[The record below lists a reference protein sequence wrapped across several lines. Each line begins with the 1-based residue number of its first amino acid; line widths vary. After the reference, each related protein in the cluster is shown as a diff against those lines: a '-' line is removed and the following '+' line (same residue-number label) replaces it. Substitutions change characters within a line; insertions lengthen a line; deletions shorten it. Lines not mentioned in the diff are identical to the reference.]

1 MADIKAAVAL
11 FYTGYEYALK
21 FLYSLLWH
29 LDQLLINLTL

>member
-1 MADIKAAVAL
+1 MADIKATVAF

-21 FLYSLLWH
+21 FLYSLLWR